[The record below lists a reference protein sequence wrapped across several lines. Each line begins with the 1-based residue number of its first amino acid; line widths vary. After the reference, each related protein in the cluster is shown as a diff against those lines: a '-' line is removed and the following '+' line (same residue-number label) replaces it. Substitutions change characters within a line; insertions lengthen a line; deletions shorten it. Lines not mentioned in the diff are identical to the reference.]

1 MREVRAYREVGGI
14 RFQDY
19 INLKASNKKTPL
31 DSMQYLYEKGT
42 LEKLSEINLENIRA
56 STLPENE

>member
-1 MREVRAYREVGGI
+1 
-14 RFQDY
+14 
-19 INLKASNKKTPL
+19 
-31 DSMQYLYEKGT
+31 MQYLYEKGT

>member
-1 MREVRAYREVGGI
+1 MREVRADREVGGI

-19 INLKASNKKTPL
+19 INLKAKSKETPL
-31 DSMQYLYEKGT
+31 DSMQYLYENGT